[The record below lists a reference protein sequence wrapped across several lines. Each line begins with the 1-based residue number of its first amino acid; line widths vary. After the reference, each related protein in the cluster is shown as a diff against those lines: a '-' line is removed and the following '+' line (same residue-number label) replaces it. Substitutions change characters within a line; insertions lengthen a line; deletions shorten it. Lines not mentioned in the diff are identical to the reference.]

1 MAKSDSELHKGHRQ
15 RMREKFRKYG
25 FDGFADHEVVEMLLF
40 YCYPRMDTNK
50 LAHKILDKYGS
61 LADLFDASP
70 EELMIETGISEVTA
84 TLFSMI
90 SKLSKVY
97 EKSKWDRVKYLKN
110 TEETGQFAVSMFTD
124 TQNEEFALICLDANR
139 RICWSGVII
148 KGTVDRTEAYPRI
161 VVKEALKHQATKV
174 VFVHNH
180 PSGTLS
186 ASVAD
191 KEATEVLIKT
201 LKCIDIEVLD
211 HIIVSGTRYLSMKEM
226 GFRF

>member
-40 YCYPRMDTNK
+40 YCYPRMAPNK

-90 SKLSKVY
+90 SKLSKGY
-97 EKSKWDRVKYLKN
+97 EKAKWDRVKYLKN